1 MVPFMQDVVSI
12 IAMALLTIFC
22 LFVLAL
28 AAIFM
33 TVTAPVAWLG
43 EALVWIGSRLG
54 IADEVRDLRESLDSF
69 YASRGRLNEACVGLA
84 HNIARPF
91 DDD

>member
-1 MVPFMQDVVSI
+1 MSDIISI
-12 IAMALLTIFC
+12 IAMALLTLFC
-22 LFVLAL
+22 LLILAM

-43 EALVWIGSRLG
+43 EAVVWAGQRFG

-69 YASRGRLNEACVGLA
+69 YASRGRLNDACVGLA
-84 HNIARPF
+84 RNIVHPF
-91 DDD
+91 DEE